1 MKMGIDRIK
10 KWLEYKGIQRALWM
24 LLLLVV
30 WEISVKVT
38 GVSPLLFPAVEDV
51 IETLVEDLLYG
62 NLLLQTVSSV
72 ALLLAALVIS
82 LLGAFFLAWLS
93 GLSKISES
101 FVDTLTV
108 IAHPLPGLAILPL
121 IIMWFGTGTGAVLA
135 IVVHSAIWPLLLN
148 ILTGFS
154 EVPQIYTDLG
164 SNFSMSKRSVLFEI
178 KLPASAGYI
187 ISGIKIGWARGW
199 RAFISAEMVFGAIGG
214 KGGIGWYIFNQRN
227 FMDTAGLFAGILL
240 VILIGIVVENGLF
253 GWLEKKCVHMGTKER

>member
-1 MKMGIDRIK
+1 MK
-10 KWLEYKGIQRALWM
+10 KWKGLLKHKGVQRAGWI

-30 WEISVKVT
+30 WEISVKVSH
-38 GVSPLLFPAVEDV
+38 VSPLLFPPVEAV
-51 IETLVEDLLYG
+51 IATLVEDLIHG
-62 NLLLQTVSSV
+62 NLLIQTVSSV
-72 ALLLAALVIS
+72 ALLLAALGIS
-82 LLGAFFLAWLS
+82 LVGAFFLAWVS
-93 GLSKISES
+93 GLGKVSES

-164 SNFSMSKRSVLFEI
+164 KNLSMSKKSILFEI

-187 ISGIKIGWARGW
+187 ISGVKIGWARGW

-214 KGGIGWYIFNQRN
+214 KGGIGWYIFNQRT

-240 VILIGIVVENGLF
+240 VIFIGIVVENGLF